1 MFQSLR
7 GRLLFSYLMVMG
19 LILAL
24 FSTGVHILFRRNLE
38 NILDNSLKTTAQLAA
53 ARAENQSFNSQDWEQ
68 IIFLPKS
75 NIFTSEE
82 HSLEWFDLQGQLLGS
97 KGPLQLAF
105 PPRVGYWSLKRQKS
119 AKRVEIHTFTIRVTD
134 GYIRVSQS
142 TEKLELLQTQLL
154 WGLVSVAM
162 VTLVLVGLGGL
173 WLTQK
178 ALQPI
183 EQSYTQLK
191 QFTADVSHEL
201 RSPLTAIK
209 ASLDV
214 IRNHPERIHPK
225 DARKLAAIA
234 SATTQMIRLTE
245 DLLFLARTEVL
256 VRQNSQLTQQWQ
268 QIALE
273 ELLQDCTEL
282 LEPLATE
289 KQITFQYQCLAKISL
304 IADPGQLHRLFA
316 NLVQNAILYTPS
328 QGKIMVSLEKQNRY
342 AVVSIKDTGMGI
354 SEAQLPLIFKRFW
367 RADKARSHR
376 AGGSGLGLA
385 IASAIVKLHGGKITV
400 TSKVGIGS
408 CFQVYLPIAAGNV
421 SKSR

>member
-24 FSTGVHILFRRNLE
+24 FSAGVHILFRRNLE
-38 NILDNSLKTTAQLAA
+38 NIMDNSLKTTAQLAA
-53 ARAENQSFNSQDWEQ
+53 ARVESQSSDIQDWEQ
-68 IIFLPKS
+68 IISLPRS
-75 NIFTSEE
+75 NIFNSEE
-82 HSLEWFDLQGQLLGS
+82 HSLEWFDLQGQLVAS
-97 KGPLQLAF
+97 KGPLKLAF
-105 PPRVGYWSLKRQKS
+105 PPTVGYWSVRGQQS
-119 AKRVEIHTFTIRVTD
+119 AKGAEIHTFTVLTND

-142 TEKLELLQTQLL
+142 TEKLEQLSLQQL
-154 WGLVSVAM
+154 WGLITVAM
-162 VTLVLVGLGGL
+162 VTFILVGLGGL

-245 DLLFLARTEVL
+245 DLLFLARTEVSEA
-256 VRQNSQLTQQWQ
+256 QNSQLTQQWQ

-273 ELLQDCTEL
+273 ELLQDCAEL

-289 KQITFQYQCLAKISL
+289 KQIIFQYQCLTKISL

-328 QGKIMVSLEKQNRY
+328 KGKVMLRLERQNRY
-342 AVVSIKDTGMGI
+342 AVISVKDTGIGI
-354 SEAQLPLIFKRFW
+354 PEEQLPLIFKRFW
-367 RADKARSHR
+367 RADKARSR
-376 AGGSGLGLA
+376 IAGGSGLGLA
-385 IASAIVKLHGGKITV
+385 IAAAIAKLHGGKITV
-400 TSKVGIGS
+400 TSKLGIGS
-408 CFQVYLPIAAGNV
+408 CFQVYLPIVAVNV
-421 SKSR
+421 SKCR